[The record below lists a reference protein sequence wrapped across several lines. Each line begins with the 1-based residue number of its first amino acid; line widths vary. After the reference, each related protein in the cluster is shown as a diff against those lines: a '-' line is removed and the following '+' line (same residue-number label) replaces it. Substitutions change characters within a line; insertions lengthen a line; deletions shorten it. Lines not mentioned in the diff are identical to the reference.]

1 MEDPGFILFDYD
13 CPGLNLSVGSS
24 CLCPREGFKFKCKT
38 NIWDYEQMKMRTKSS
53 MVSTALCLSPD
64 RLTVQ
69 GELLG
74 LKQIHTEL
82 WEASSGDSVVA
93 LLFSFSPAFSSTP
106 AIEG

>member
-38 NIWDYEQMKMRTKSS
+38 NIWDYEQRKMRTKSS